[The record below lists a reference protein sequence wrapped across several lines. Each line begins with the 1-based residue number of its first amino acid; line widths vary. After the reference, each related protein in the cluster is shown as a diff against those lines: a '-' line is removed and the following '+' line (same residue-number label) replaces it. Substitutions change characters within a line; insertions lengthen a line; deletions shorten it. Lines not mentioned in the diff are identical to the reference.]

1 MRRAIA
7 ICPLDPLRQVGTVTL
22 AAHDRHRRRIRMTD
36 DDGEDFLL
44 DLPSATYLRDGDG
57 LALDDGGIVAVRAAL
72 EEVADIH
79 AASPEQAARLA
90 WHVGNR
96 HVPVQIGE
104 GWLRFQTDEVLAKM
118 LRGMGVEVTI
128 LSVPF
133 EPEAGAYA
141 GGHSHHSM
149 DAKHSGIIHD
159 FTNYKKP

>member
-96 HVPVQIGE
+96 HVPVQVLPG
-104 GWLRFQTDEVLAKM
+104 GGLRLAADPVLLA
-118 LRGMGVEVTI
+118 LAECLGAEVTRHRAAFQ
-128 LSVPF
+128 P
-133 EPEAGAYA
+133 EPGAYDPHGLLA
-141 GGHSHHSM
+141 APDPLVRWG
-149 DAKHSGIIHD
+149 
-159 FTNYKKP
+159 